1 MNAHHRRQGLSPSE
15 GRSSEEAWRR
25 AEATAAAERRS
36 ADRFARL
43 HSVTSALSAA
53 VTPAEVAAAITV
65 RGAAL
70 PGACGCAVGLLPE
83 GEDELEVVAAR
94 GSESMRQPALPLD
107 SPSALAT
114 AARERRAIFARDE
127 DPDDLLWGGRAGP
140 GHGPVSVAAMPLE
153 GGAVL
158 GAVAIGFTDTPLLDD
173 DERGFMQAFT
183 HACGQALERAR
194 LYEAER
200 QARLEAQ
207 RAEETARRAAEVQER
222 LVGVVGHDLRTP
234 LAAIRMSTELL
245 MRRGTL
251 PADAARVL
259 GRIASSAARMAG
271 IIRDLLDFTRVRSE
285 GGIPIHPRPCDLAEL
300 ARHAVAELQSAH
312 PGRDVLLELPASA
325 PVVADP
331 DRLAQAVS
339 NLVGNA
345 FQHGPRDALVTV
357 SVGAA
362 AGAVELRVRNAGP
375 PIRPDLLEVIFE
387 PFKQGCPGCEPGS
400 LGLGLFIVREV
411 MRAHGGSVGVRSTA
425 ADGTVFTIRVPSPAL
440 QEGEAPAG
448 APDPELR

>member
-1 MNAHHRRQGLSPSE
+1 MNAHHRRPGLSPSE
-15 GRSSEEAWRR
+15 GRSSDEARRR

-83 GEDELEVVAAR
+83 GEDELHVFAAR
-94 GSESMRQPALPLD
+94 GSAGTRQPALPLS
-107 SPSALAT
+107 SPLALAT
-114 AARERRAIFARDE
+114 AARERRAIFVRE
-127 DPDDLLWGGRAGP
+127 DSDDLLWDGRGGRE
-140 GHGPVSVAAMPLE
+140 HGRPVTVAAMPLE
-153 GGAVL
+153 GGALL
-158 GAVAIGFTDTPLLDD
+158 GAVAIGFTDPPPPDD
-173 DERGFMQAFT
+173 DERGFMLAFT

-200 QARLEAQ
+200 HARLEAQ
-207 RAEETARRAAEVQER
+207 LAEETAWRAAEVQER

-251 PADAARVL
+251 PADEARVL
-259 GRIASSAARMAG
+259 ARIASSAARMAR

-285 GGIPIHPRPCDLAEL
+285 GAIPIQPRPCDLAEL

-312 PGRDVLLELPASA
+312 PGRDVLLDLPASA

-331 DRLAQAVS
+331 DRLAQAIS

-345 FQHGPRDALVTV
+345 LQHGPRDALVTV
-357 SVGAA
+357 SVGPA
-362 AGAVELRVRNAGP
+362 AGELRVHNEGP
-375 PIRPDLLEVIFE
+375 PIRPDLLDVIFE
-387 PFKQGCPGCEPGS
+387 PFHQGCSGCEPGS

-411 MRAHGGSVGVRSTA
+411 MRAHEGSVEVRSTA
-425 ADGTVFTIRVPSPAL
+425 AEGTVFTLRVPAPGAWD
-440 QEGEAPAG
+440 EVPAG
-448 APDPELR
+448 VSAPERR